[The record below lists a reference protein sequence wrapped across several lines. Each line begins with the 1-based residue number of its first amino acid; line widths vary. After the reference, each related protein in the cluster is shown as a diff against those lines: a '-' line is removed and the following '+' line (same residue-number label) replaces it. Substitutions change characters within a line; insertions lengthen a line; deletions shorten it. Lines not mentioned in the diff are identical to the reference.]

1 MRNAIRRE
9 PWCRHL
15 AVLAVCLA
23 TTGTSFAQS
32 SADKEWT
39 ATVAAAKKE
48 GRVMLYNSA
57 AQPIGERLAAAFRK
71 TYPEI
76 TIEVFRAVSGQ
87 IIPRLEQERKTG
99 AEGGDVIINSDIP
112 YFKGRIA
119 EGALLPPSPETARRW
134 PKRFVLYGG
143 VYIGGLEPLVVI
155 YNKNLVKTPPK
166 SFADLLAPEYRGRIG
181 TSTLAATSVVAF
193 YDWAER
199 TLGADYLTLLR
210 AQNPKLYNGG
220 TPMSQA
226 VASGE
231 VAAAGIA
238 AVPANARTLMGA
250 GAPIDYVVPSP
261 GIGIF
266 YGIAALVWSKR
277 PNAARVLA
285 DFVLSPQGQAAWH
298 GAGESA
304 SPLPGIPGSLDASTI
319 SLWDPEAFPADVV
332 NTYTTRFNAIFK

>member
-1 MRNAIRRE
+1 MTIAIHKA
-9 PWCRHL
+9 PWLRCLTML
-15 AVLAVCLA
+15 AASLALA
-23 TTGTSFAQS
+23 GTASAQTA
-32 SADKEWT
+32 ADKEWA

-57 AQPIGERLAAAFRK
+57 AQPIGERIAAAFRK
-71 TYPEI
+71 AYPEI
-76 TIEVFRAVSGQ
+76 NIEVFRATSGQ
-87 IIPRLEQERKTG
+87 IVPKLEQERKTG

-112 YFKGRIA
+112 YFKSRHA
-119 EGALLPPSPETARRW
+119 EGVLLPPSPEAVRRW

-143 VYIGGLEPLVVI
+143 VYIAAVEPLVII

-166 SFADLLAPEYRGRIG
+166 NFADLLAPEYRGRTG

-199 TLGADYLTLLR
+199 THGKDYLTQLR
-210 AQNPKLYNGG
+210 SQNPKMYNGG

-238 AVPANARTLMGA
+238 AVPANAKALIGL
-250 GAPIDYVVPSP
+250 GAPVDYVVPNP

-266 YGIAALVWSKR
+266 YGISALAWSKR

-285 DFVLSPQGQAAWH
+285 DFAMSPAGQAAWH
-298 GAGESA
+298 GVGESA
-304 SPLPGIPGSLDASTI
+304 SPLPGIPGSLDVTSI

-332 NTYTTRFNAIFK
+332 NAYTTRFNAIFK